1 VPVQPV
7 ETLFAEQVLLPDGW
21 ARNVLIR
28 YGPADGRI
36 LGVERDMAA
45 GGDHHAG
52 IAVPGMPNLH
62 SHAFQRAMAG
72 HAERAGGTDDS
83 FWTWRNTM
91 YGLVSRLD
99 PEGIEAI
106 AAQLYAELLTQGYT
120 SIAEF
125 HYLHNSADGT
135 RYDEPAE
142 TALRVVRAAET
153 AGIGMTLLPALYTQ
167 GGFDGAPLNAAQE
180 RFRGDAVFLSVVGE
194 AVAGR
199 YRDAGWLRLGL
210 AIHSLRAAGVPQ
222 MRDAI
227 RAMRLRDA
235 EAPIHIHIAEQVRE
249 VSECFDWSGATPVEW
264 LLDNAVVDETWCLV
278 HATNVTEAEVSG
290 MAARGAVA
298 GLCPTTEANLGDG
311 LFPLRT
317 FMDRGGRFGIGSDSH
332 VSVSP
337 VEELRWLEYG
347 QRLVGRARN
356 VAATEGSPSVGGSLW
371 RGTLAG
377 GAQALGQAV
386 GAIAENRRADILVL
400 DRDHLHLQGRT
411 GDDILDA
418 LVFAGNETLVR
429 RVLAGGKWVVE
440 DGRHVR
446 SEAIAEAFRKAVS
459 DLF

>member
-1 VPVQPV
+1 MPVQPV

-83 FWTWRNTM
+83 FWTWRQTM

-180 RFRGDAVFLSVVGE
+180 RFRGDADFLSVVG
-194 AVAGR
+194 
-199 YRDAGWLRLGL
+199 
-210 AIHSLRAAGVPQ
+210 
-222 MRDAI
+222 
-227 RAMRLRDA
+227 
-235 EAPIHIHIAEQVRE
+235 
-249 VSECFDWSGATPVEW
+249 
-264 LLDNAVVDETWCLV
+264 
-278 HATNVTEAEVSG
+278 
-290 MAARGAVA
+290 
-298 GLCPTTEANLGDG
+298 
-311 LFPLRT
+311 
-317 FMDRGGRFGIGSDSH
+317 
-332 VSVSP
+332 VSVTK
-337 VEELRWLEYG
+337 R
-347 QRLVGRARN
+347 
-356 VAATEGSPSVGGSLW
+356 
-371 RGTLAG
+371 
-377 GAQALGQAV
+377 
-386 GAIAENRRADILVL
+386 
-400 DRDHLHLQGRT
+400 
-411 GDDILDA
+411 
-418 LVFAGNETLVR
+418 
-429 RVLAGGKWVVE
+429 
-440 DGRHVR
+440 
-446 SEAIAEAFRKAVS
+446 
-459 DLF
+459 